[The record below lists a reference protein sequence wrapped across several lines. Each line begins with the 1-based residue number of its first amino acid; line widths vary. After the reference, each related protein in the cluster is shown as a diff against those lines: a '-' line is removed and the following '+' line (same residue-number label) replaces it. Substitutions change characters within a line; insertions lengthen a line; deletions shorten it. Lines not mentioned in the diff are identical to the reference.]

1 MAAQTLMKS
10 LPAEIPP
17 PTVTDFLMG
26 DHVDTVVLLKHFE
39 KASIYLRG
47 TTQCTLSSSAHLIFD
62 LFYFYFYFGLQ
73 AASSGD
79 KQLQETLADAISVVV
94 RLHSQAEMDV
104 LCK

>member
-1 MAAQTLMKS
+1 MAAQTLMKA

-47 TTQCTLSSSAHLIFD
+47 TTQCTLSSAHLIFD
-62 LFYFYFYFGLQ
+62 FFYFYFGLQ